1 MDEKD
6 QIKERL
12 DIEEVISEYLELR
25 PAGYAGKKALCPF
38 HGEKTP
44 SFHVSK
50 EKQIWHCFGCQK
62 GGDMFTFIMEME
74 GIDFYE
80 ALQLLA
86 KKANVELRPRKGAV
100 KKQGHDD
107 LYELLDSACT
117 FFQTVLE
124 KHEKAEVARAYVKGR
139 GIPTNVQR
147 EFRIGYAPNDWSV
160 LRDYFAK
167 KGVSDAELK
176 KVGLIKVRSNG
187 SGFIDQFRHRLMIPL
202 CDAQG
207 RVVGFTG
214 RLIEPNDKAPKYVN
228 TPETPIFSKRNV
240 LYGLHLAKTAIRST
254 RHVIFVEGNLDVV
267 ASHKAGIKQVV
278 ASSGTAITEDHLR
291 LLKRY
296 AKNIHFALDTDAA
309 GFEALRKSARL
320 ALELGFDVK
329 VIPYGKYGKDPDE
342 IVQKDAKLWIE
353 AVENPVSYLDYVYE
367 HLSSGLDI
375 ASVEGKKQFFAVF
388 SEELKAVTDLVVFEH
403 WLQVLSDTLRMP
415 AAEIRKSLSFQASQ
429 DAGAAPASQSKS
441 MPHVA
446 KAQLIVGLMILLQD
460 FSRAAEVKDRIHSEV
475 YRILEEAYTHSR
487 EIDEAQLSQ
496 TTEADT
502 WLRTAFL
509 QAQAEYGDLS
519 PEQWRTEI
527 DQLLTFF
534 ASKDEQAL
542 RKQLESDIR
551 LAEERG
557 DKESLQRLLA
567 EYQQRISRS

>member
-1 MDEKD
+1 MDEKE

-62 GGDMFTFIMEME
+62 GGDIFSFVMEME

-80 ALQLLA
+80 ALKLLA
-86 KKANVELRPRKGAV
+86 KKANIELKPRKGAV
-100 KKQGHDD
+100 KKESFDN
-107 LYELLDSACT
+107 LYDLLDSACS
-117 FFQTVLE
+117 FFEAILE
-124 KHEKAEVARAYVKGR
+124 KHEKAQVARNYVNER
-139 GIPTNVQR
+139 GIPSDVR
-147 EFRIGYAPNDWSV
+147 AEFRIGYAPNDWSV

-167 KGVSDAELK
+167 KGVSDDLLRKA
-176 KVGLIKVRSNG
+176 GLIKPRTSG

-202 CDAQG
+202 SDSQG

-228 TPETPIFSKRNV
+228 TPETPIFSKRNI
-240 LYGLHLAKTAIRST
+240 LYGLHLAKTAIRSE
-254 RHVIFVEGNLDVV
+254 RHVILVEGNLDVV
-267 ASHKAGIKQVV
+267 ASHKAGIKQVA

-296 AKNIHFALDTDAA
+296 TKNIHFALDTDAA
-309 GFEALRKSARL
+309 GFEALRKSAQL
-320 ALELGFDVK
+320 ALKFGFTVK

-342 IVQKDAKLWIE
+342 IVQNNAELWKE
-353 AVENPVSYLDYVYE
+353 AVANPSSYLEYIYD
-367 HLSSGLDI
+367 HLTNKLSIS
-375 ASVEGKKQFFAVF
+375 SVEGKREFFQVF
-388 SEELKAVTDLVVFEH
+388 SEELRAVSDLVVFEH

-415 AAEIRKSLSFQASQ
+415 ADEIRKSIGAPRGAQTERVKSESKPLPHAS
-429 DAGAAPASQSKS
+429 
-441 MPHVA
+441 
-446 KAQLIVGLMILLQD
+446 KAQLLAGLMMLLND
-460 FSRAAEVKDRIHSEV
+460 FSRASELEGRINGEV
-475 YRILEEAYTHSR
+475 YRILEEAYTDSR

-496 TTEADT
+496 NSEAHT
-502 WLRTAFL
+502 WLRTAYL
-509 QAQAEYGDLS
+509 QAQDEYGEFS
-519 PEQWRTEI
+519 PEQWRKEI

-534 ASKDEQAL
+534 ASKDEKVL

-557 DKESLQRLLA
+557 DKEALERLLA